1 MRHVAHLG
9 DARQWNFLFSTPKKD
24 HGMAL
29 SAPAGFASSD
39 LVFQENFAG
48 TAPDS
53 YWHSYITSNAA
64 NGWAW
69 NSYGSGG
76 SGPGGPYDADYDMPS
91 QVSVTNGQ
99 LNLTAVQQTV
109 SGMNQGVAQTFPITS
124 GAVSSYGNFEFNGG
138 YLQISMKA
146 PSGDGAWPS
155 LWLMPGKGAGT
166 SGDNF
171 EIDMQE
177 GGYTGSGPANQAFSY
192 HLHTPSGTFGGVVDS
207 GIDLTA
213 GFHTY
218 GINWVPGQSITW
230 YLDGKQMAQVT
241 SAQVPIPNEP
251 MQLIM
256 SNQVANSNAAGWH
269 TALDSSTPSS
279 MQMQVNGIQLYQKAG
294 SGDAVTGANVTAPT
308 TPPVQPAVTQATAS
322 PATGTEHVGDTVSL
336 TLGFNEAVTVTGTPT
351 LSLNDGATATYVGGS
366 GTNALNFRTTVA
378 STDTSTSALAITG
391 VNLPSGASI
400 KDASGVA
407 ANLAGAVKT
416 FSGLQISPSSTTP
429 TTPPVQPAVTQATA
443 SPATG
448 TEHVGDTVSLTL
460 GFNEAVT
467 VTGTPTLSLND
478 GATATY
484 VGGSGTNALS
494 FRTTVA
500 STDTSTSALAITGV
514 NLPSGASIKDA
525 SGVAANLSGAVKT
538 FSGLQVDPV
547 QPSVTQATASPATG
561 TEHVGDTVSL
571 TLGFNEAVTVTG
583 TPTLS
588 LNDGATAT
596 YVGGSGTNALNFR
609 TTVASTDTST
619 SALAI
624 TGVNLPS
631 GASIKD
637 ASGVAANLSGAV
649 KTFSGLQISPSSTAP
664 TTPTPPTTPPS
675 IAPVLTIADPTLWVS
690 GQGGTVDLGVKV
702 TTTDPNDV
710 VTVNMTGMPRYET
723 ITDNLDG
730 RTFRGNNITL
740 TAAQVDSGLTL
751 QSNYKGGGH
760 PVATLTLTA
769 TAKDPVTGA
778 VATASP
784 QTIAV
789 TDPRPTATTA
799 TSPQT
804 VTPTHPHHAPA
815 TSPASLASQGSALPN
830 EDKDLVAGAAK
841 TLAPQNIAMEDHLLA
856 TGATTSSLANQSF
869 ALLSQYLAGN
879 SDRADP
885 GQIVAS
891 LSNGANWNQDSFLT
905 RPQH

>member
-484 VGGSGTNALS
+484 VGGSGTNAL
-494 FRTTVA
+494 
-500 STDTSTSALAITGV
+500 
-514 NLPSGASIKDA
+514 
-525 SGVAANLSGAVKT
+525 
-538 FSGLQVDPV
+538 
-547 QPSVTQATASPATG
+547 
-561 TEHVGDTVSL
+561 
-571 TLGFNEAVTVTG
+571 
-583 TPTLS
+583 
-588 LNDGATAT
+588 
-596 YVGGSGTNALNFR
+596 NFR

-830 EDKDLVAGAAK
+830 EYKDLVAGAAK